1 MNMSF
6 IPQNMKASF
15 FIRIFSLIAVCS
27 LSFMSYRYLQ
37 AAKGQLPTDTFQQ
50 RGGSHSQG
58 DENQVVAQDSN
69 TAQKAEP
76 DEEYQPS
83 ALPDVELLKFVIQ
96 KSREGIPVLNIDK
109 WIPWK

>member
-1 MNMSF
+1 
-6 IPQNMKASF
+6 MKTPF
-15 FIRIFSLIAVCS
+15 FIRMFLLITVCS

-37 AAKGQLPTDTFQQ
+37 AAKGQLPAESFQQ
-50 RGGSHSQG
+50 RGGTTPSDQP
-58 DENQVVAQDSN
+58 QTVATDSN

-76 DEEYQPS
+76 DESEYQPS